1 MTGRRVPARIGAY
14 RSMVQ
19 SNRPNATRRSTRIR
33 SRNPGLVRMRMPSRR
48 QAVGPTV
55 ERIIEAVDAAGL
67 DSDQKLDLAVALA
80 EALSNAAVHGNRLRP
95 RSQVMITIYVTPRQ
109 QVTVEVK
116 DAGHGFDLRHLSDP
130 TEGPRILAPG
140 GRGVF
145 LMQRLVDRVEFF
157 PPGNRVSLTVEAR

>member
-1 MTGRRVPARIGAY
+1 
-14 RSMVQ
+14 MVQ
-19 SNRPNATRRSTRIR
+19 SNRPNATRRSHRVR

-55 ERIIEAVDAAGL
+55 ERIIEAVEDAGL

-95 RSQVMITIYVTPRQ
+95 RSQVIVTVYVTPREQ
-109 QVTVEVK
+109 ATIEVK
-116 DAGHGFDLRHLSDP
+116 DSGEGFDVAGLSDP
-130 TEGPRILAPG
+130 THAERILAPS

-145 LMQRLVDRVEFF
+145 LMRRLVDKVEFF
-157 PPGNRVSLTVEAR
+157 PPGNRVSLTVGAR